1 MTTEPDTISTD
12 VLRDFVARALGSQGV
27 PEGDAAS
34 VASLMV
40 EADIFGYGTH
50 GVFRLRQYLARL
62 AGGGCNPTPSITV
75 AHETVATA
83 VIDGDDG
90 LGHLAMVAAR
100 DLAIEK
106 ARAAGIGWVG
116 VRRGNHAG
124 PLALY
129 VRPQAEAGMLGMAA
143 SVGSANHVP
152 PYGGSD
158 LLLGTNPIAFSAPAK
173 GPDPFVFDMA
183 TTVAAMGK
191 IKTLLQQG
199 QPMPEGWMVGRDGEP
214 LTDPARK
221 SEGFLLPIG
230 GPKGF
235 GLSVAIGLMA
245 GVLNGAAFGSDVV
258 DFTKDTTSSTNT
270 GQFVMAL
277 DPAAFGM
284 GDGFAEAA
292 ARVFD
297 EMRASD
303 PLPGHDPVRLPG
315 DGKTAAAEARRS
327 GGVPLNPAL
336 RRDLNALAAD
346 CGLAAPF
353 AADATG

>member
-1 MTTEPDTISTD
+1 MMPDGATVAAET
-12 VLRDFVARALGSQGV
+12 LRNFVAEAFKSRGV
-27 PEGDAAS
+27 PGGDARK

-40 EADIFGYGTH
+40 EADIYGYGTH

-62 AGGGCNPTPSITV
+62 AGGGCNPAPAVTV
-75 AHETVATA
+75 AHQTAATA
-83 VIDGDDG
+83 LIDGDNG
-90 LGHLAMVAAR
+90 LGHLAMSAAR
-100 DLAIEK
+100 DLAMEK
-106 ARAAGIGWVG
+106 AREAGIGWVG

-143 SVGSANHVP
+143 AVGSANHVP
-152 PYGGSD
+152 PFGGSD
-158 LLLGTNPIAFSAPAK
+158 LLLGTNPIAFSAPVD

-199 QPMPEGWMVGRDGEP
+199 QPMPEGWMVGRDGKP

-258 DFTKDTTSSTNT
+258 DFTKDTSSPTNT

-277 DPAAFGM
+277 DPVAFGM
-284 GDGFAEAA
+284 GDHFAKEA
-292 ARVFD
+292 ARVFA

-303 PLPGHDPVRLPG
+303 PLPGHEPVRLPG
-315 DGKTAAAEARRS
+315 DGKTAAAEARRRDGLS
-327 GGVPLNPAL
+327 LNPAL
-336 RRDLNALAAD
+336 RRDLNMLAAD
-346 CGLAAPF
+346 CGLPAPF
-353 AADATG
+353 QDDIAG

>member
-1 MTTEPDTISTD
+1 MADADTVSVD
-12 VLRDFVARALGSQGV
+12 ALRGFVAQALGARDVTQ
-27 PEGDAAS
+27 GDAAK
-34 VASLMV
+34 VAALMV

-62 AGGGCNPTPSITV
+62 AGGGCNPAPNITI
-75 AHETVATA
+75 AHETLATA
-83 VIDGDDG
+83 VIDGDNG
-90 LGHLAMVAAR
+90 LGHLAMAAAR
-100 DLAIEK
+100 DLAMEK
-106 ARAAGIGWVG
+106 ARTAGIGWVG

-129 VRPQAEAGMLGMAA
+129 VRPQAEAGLLGMAA
-143 SVGSANHVP
+143 AVGSANHVP
-152 PYGGSD
+152 PYGGTD
-158 LLLGTNPIAFSAPAK
+158 LLLGTNPIAFSAPSNGA
-173 GPDPFVFDMA
+173 DPFVFDMA

-199 QPMPEGWMVGRDGEP
+199 EQMPEGWMVGRDGAP

-235 GLSVAIGLMA
+235 GLSVVIGLMA

-258 DFTKDTTSSTNT
+258 DFTNDTASPTNT

-284 GDGFAEAA
+284 GDGFASQAS
-292 ARVFD
+292 RVFD
-297 EMRASD
+297 EMRASE
-303 PLPGHDPVRLPG
+303 PLPGHDPVRMPG
-315 DGKTAAAEARRS
+315 DGKTAAALARRTQ
-327 GGVPLNPAL
+327 GLKLKPAL
-336 RRDLNALAAD
+336 QRDLNALAAD
-346 CGLAAPF
+346 CAIAPPF
-353 AADATG
+353 PNLTPG

>member
-1 MTTEPDTISTD
+1 MADGTTIAAED
-12 VLRDFVARALGSQGV
+12 LRKFVALALKSKGV
-27 PEGDAAS
+27 PEGGAVK
-34 VASLMV
+34 VASLIV
-40 EADIFGYGTH
+40 EADIYGYGTH

-62 AGGGCNPTPSITV
+62 AGGGCNATPKITV

-90 LGHLAMVAAR
+90 LGHLAMAAAR

-116 VRRGNHAG
+116 VRGGNHAG

-129 VRPQAEAGMLGMAA
+129 VRPQAEAGLLGMAA
-143 SVGSANHVP
+143 AVGSANHVP
-152 PYGGSD
+152 PYGGTD
-158 LLLGTNPIAFSAPAK
+158 LLLGTNPIAFSAPST

-199 QPMPEGWMVGRDGEP
+199 QLMPEGWMVGRDGQP

-235 GLSVAIGLMA
+235 GLSVVIGLLA
-245 GVLNGAAFGSDVV
+245 GVLNGAAFGANVV
-258 DFTKDTTSSTNT
+258 DFTADTTSPTNT

-277 DPAAFGM
+277 DPAAFGA
-284 GDGFAEAA
+284 GDTFAVEAE
-292 ARVFD
+292 RVFS
-297 EMRASD
+297 EMRAST
-303 PLPGHDPVRLPG
+303 PLPEHDPVRLPG
-315 DGKTAAAEARRS
+315 DGKTRAAEMRRDNGLS
-327 GGVPLNPAL
+327 LNPAL
-336 RRDLNALAAD
+336 RKDLNALAVD
-346 CGLAAPF
+346 CGLAMPF
-353 AADATG
+353 PDGATA

>member
-1 MTTEPDTISTD
+1 MIPTD
-12 VLRDFVARALGSQGV
+12 ALRGFVAAALRSKGV
-27 PEGDAAS
+27 QEHDAGK
-34 VASLMV
+34 VAALMV
-40 EADIFGYGTH
+40 EADVYGYGTH

-62 AGGGCNPTPSITV
+62 DGGGCNPAPSIAV
-75 AHETVATA
+75 VRETAATA
-83 VIDGDDG
+83 LIDGDNG
-90 LGHLAMVAAR
+90 LGHLVMAAAR

-129 VRPQAEAGMLGMAA
+129 VRPQAEIGMLGMAA
-143 SVGSANHVP
+143 AVGSANHVP
-152 PYGGSD
+152 PYGGTD
-158 LLLGTNPIAFSAPAK
+158 LLIGTNPIAFSAPTA
-173 GPDPFVFDMA
+173 GADPFVFDMA

-199 QPMPEGWMVGRDGEP
+199 QPMPEGWMVGRDGAP
-214 LTDPARK
+214 LTDPAQK

-258 DFTKDTTSSTNT
+258 DFTSDTTSPTNT

-277 DPAAFGM
+277 DLAAFGM
-284 GDGFAEAA
+284 GDDFAETAS
-292 ARVFD
+292 RIFD
-297 EMRASD
+297 EFRASP

-315 DGKTAAAEARRS
+315 DGKTAFAEARRRD
-327 GGVPLNPAL
+327 GVTLNPAL
-336 RRDLNALAAD
+336 RRDLDLLAAD
-346 CGLAAPF
+346 CGLTPLF
-353 AADATG
+353 SGE

>member
-1 MTTEPDTISTD
+1 MADGPAIAVES
-12 VLRDFVARALGSQGV
+12 LRDFVSRALMARGV
-27 PEGDAAS
+27 PDADAAK
-34 VASLMV
+34 VADLMV
-40 EADIFGYGTH
+40 EADIYGYGTH

-62 AGGGCNPTPSITV
+62 AGGGCNPTPKITV
-75 AHETVATA
+75 AEETVATA

-90 LGHLAMVAAR
+90 LGHLAMSAAR
-100 DLAIEK
+100 DLAMEK

-129 VRPQAEAGMLGMAA
+129 VRPQADAGLLGIAA
-143 SVGSANHVP
+143 AVGSANHVP
-152 PYGGSD
+152 PYGGSN
-158 LLLGTNPIAFSAPAK
+158 LLIGTNPIAFSAPAD

-191 IKTLLQQG
+191 IKTMLQQG
-199 QPMPEGWMVGRDGEP
+199 QSMPEGWMVGRDGKP

-235 GLSVAIGLMA
+235 GLSVAIGLLA
-245 GVLNGAAFGSDVV
+245 GALNGAAFGSDVV

-270 GQFVMAL
+270 GQFVAAL
-277 DPAAFGM
+277 DPKAFGM
-284 GDGFAEAA
+284 GDAFPQVA
-292 ARVFD
+292 ARIFA
-297 EMRASD
+297 EMRASA

-315 DGKTAAAEARRS
+315 DGKSAFAEARRTN
-327 GGVPLNPAL
+327 GLVLNQAL
-336 RRDLNALAAD
+336 RADLNALAAD
-346 CGLAAPF
+346 CGIDPPF
-353 AADATG
+353 PESTQA

>member
-1 MTTEPDTISTD
+1 MPDPSTIAAKS
-12 VLRDFVARALGSQGV
+12 LREFVSAALQSKGV
-27 PEGDAAS
+27 PLDDAGK
-34 VASLMV
+34 VATLMV
-40 EADIFGYGTH
+40 EADIYGYGTH

-62 AGGGCNPTPSITV
+62 AGGGCNPNPSVTV
-75 AHETVATA
+75 AHETVATG

-90 LGHLAMVAAR
+90 LGHLAMAAAR

-143 SVGSANHVP
+143 AVGSANHVP

-158 LLLGTNPIAFSAPAK
+158 LLLGTNPIAFSAPVA
-173 GPDPFVFDMA
+173 GADPFVFDMA

-199 QPMPEGWMVGRDGEP
+199 KDMPEGWMVGRDGAP

-221 SEGFLLPIG
+221 SDGFLLPIG

-284 GDGFAEAA
+284 GDGFASAVL
-292 ARVFD
+292 RVFD

-315 DGKTAAAEARRS
+315 DGKTAAADARRTN
-327 GGVPLNPAL
+327 GVTLNPAL
-336 RRDLNALAAD
+336 RSDLNALAAD
-346 CGLAAPF
+346 CGLGSPFPDDAA
-353 AADATG
+353 AG

>member
-1 MTTEPDTISTD
+1 MPDDTIGAEA
-12 VLRDFVARALGSQGV
+12 LQDFVARALSARGV
-27 PEGDAAS
+27 PGQDANK
-34 VASLMV
+34 VAGLMV
-40 EADIFGYGTH
+40 EADIYGYGTH

-62 AGGGCNPTPSITV
+62 EGGGCNQAPNISV
-75 AHETVATA
+75 LQQTVATA
-83 VIDGDDG
+83 LIDGDNG
-90 LGHLAMVAAR
+90 LGHLAMAAAR
-100 DLAIEK
+100 DLAMEK
-106 ARAAGIGWVG
+106 ARQAGIGWVG

-129 VRPQAEAGMLGMAA
+129 VRPQAEAGLLGMAA
-143 SVGSANHVP
+143 AVGSANHVP
-152 PYGGSD
+152 PYGGTD
-158 LLLGTNPIAFSAPAK
+158 LLLGTNPIAFSAPAE

-199 QPMPEGWMVGRDGEP
+199 ADMPEGWMVGRDGKP

-258 DFTKDTTSSTNT
+258 DFTSDTTSPTNT

-277 DPAAFGM
+277 DPAAFGL
-284 GDGFAEAA
+284 GDGFAETAR
-292 ARVFD
+292 RVFG
-297 EMRASD
+297 EMRASP
-303 PLPGHDPVRLPG
+303 PLPGHHPVRLPG
-315 DGKTAAAEARRS
+315 DGKTQAAETRRRQ
-327 GGVPLNPAL
+327 GLTLNPAL
-336 RRDLNALAAD
+336 RKDLDALAEKY
-346 CGLAAPF
+346 GVEPVSS
-353 AADATG
+353 